1 MKREKGKRV
10 YIYSYA
16 AAAAAAAFGGR
27 IDATNK
33 IEEEEEEWK
42 GGYFKAHQRS
52 KVEGGQV

>member
-42 GGYFKAHQRS
+42 GWGRRGVIS
-52 KVEGGQV
+52 KLINGAR